1 MPRNERFDIII
12 VGAGSA
18 GCLLANRLSADPQV
32 RVLLVEAGPRDRSPL
47 IRLGAG
53 SGRLLTSRH
62 YGWSVQTVPQPNLYG
77 RSVVL
82 PIGRG
87 LGGSSSVNAMAY
99 SRGNP
104 ADYEA
109 WKAAGNP
116 SWGWCDVLPAF
127 ISVERNEEH
136 GAPLHGRDGELRV
149 SSLPVVNELT
159 RSFIEGCVE
168 LGLERNGDLNGIRQD
183 GAGAFQH
190 TVDRGR
196 RWSGVRAFIDP
207 VRGRPNLTVRVD
219 HAVTR
224 LVIEHGRVVGIEVG
238 RPGTAPLLF
247 GADREVIVASGAI
260 HSPKLL
266 LLSGIGP
273 HDELKAI
280 GVEPRHHLPGVGKN
294 FHDHLDIAMVF
305 RGRRPVSFDAPRS
318 VVGKLRDAADFITAR
333 HGFYSV
339 PRLQAAAYIRSRAEL
354 DAPDLSLHFVPLIR
368 LDQERNHGRGHGF
381 TLHANN
387 LVPTSRGEIRLASAD
402 PRQLPLVDP
411 GYMSAPEDHAPM
423 IECVR
428 RAMALVGSSTFGS
441 EVAEVI
447 RPDPWPRDAA
457 GILDFIRRYAG
468 TDYHP
473 AGSCRMGRDPM
484 AVVDDQLRVHGIAGL
499 RVCDASVMPQVIR
512 GNTNAPTMMIA
523 ARMAGMI
530 DGRMPAATADSRPVP
545 KDAVA
550 AQQTLVATAPSLAAG
565 GSKVS
570 GTFAGRRTGAA

>member
-1 MPRNERFDIII
+1 MPRNERYDIII

-18 GCLLANRLSADPQV
+18 GCLLANRLSADPHV
-32 RVLLVEAGPRDRSPL
+32 KVLLVEAGPRDRSPL
-47 IRLGAG
+47 IRLGSG
-53 SGRLLTSRH
+53 SGRLLTSRR
-62 YGWSVQTVPQPNLYG
+62 YGWGVQTVPQPNLYG
-77 RSVVL
+77 RSVAF

-109 WKAAGNP
+109 WRAAGNP
-116 SWGWCDVLPAF
+116 SWGWRDVLRAF

-149 SSLPVVNELT
+149 SSLPAVNELT
-159 RSFIEGCVE
+159 QSFIDGCVE
-168 LGLERNGDLNGIRQD
+168 LGLERNHDLNGTRQD

-190 TVDRGR
+190 TVDQGR

-207 VRGRPNLTVRVD
+207 VRSRPNLTVRVD
-219 HAVTR
+219 QAVTR

-238 RPGTAPLLF
+238 RPGTAPLRF

-280 GVEPRHHLPGVGKN
+280 GVEPRHDLPGVGKN

-305 RGRRPVSFDAPRS
+305 RGRRPLSFDAPRS
-318 VVGKLRDAADFITAR
+318 LVGKLHDAADFITAGR
-333 HGFYSV
+333 GFYSV
-339 PRLQAAAYIRSRAEL
+339 PRLQAAAYIRSRPEL

-368 LDQERNHGRGHGF
+368 LDQERNHGRGYGF

-411 GYMSAPEDHAPM
+411 GYMSAPGDHAPM

-428 RAMALVGSSTFGS
+428 QAMALVGTKTFGT

-447 RPDPWPRDAA
+447 RPDPWPSSTAS
-457 GILDFIRRYAG
+457 ILDFIRRHAG

-473 AGSCRMGRDPM
+473 AGSCRMGKDPM

-523 ARMAGMI
+523 ARAAAMINDDTAHAGE
-530 DGRMPAATADSRPVP
+530 GERLAP
-545 KDAVA
+545 KGP
-550 AQQTLVATAPSLAAG
+550 VATPPPPAELARA
-565 GSKVS
+565 
-570 GTFAGRRTGAA
+570 